1 MPSVIFSRSL
11 TLLFTVTSGGPRPA
25 PSVICLGAQEQLCVH
40 QTLGGPGHRT
50 PGRGAGRSQP
60 RISSSEAPSLL
71 GEGVRFSTEGG

>member
-11 TLLFTVTSGGPRPA
+11 ILLFTVTSGGPRPA
-25 PSVICLGAQEQLCVH
+25 PSVICLGAQQQLCVH
-40 QTLGGPGHRT
+40 QTLGGPG
-50 PGRGAGRSQP
+50 PGFRAGRSQP